1 MLQDLGIGIDKLSKQ
16 TGKIDLMELNT
27 NCSRSGVF
35 EELAMGGSSGKMT
48 RFGTRSF
55 SKEDLEKK
63 SKKNFNFHRENRILE
78 ESFSPKNKIGQR
90 NQDKQQ
96 IRPKDRFFGTGLSWK
111 KQSFKET
118 ETKPQNHREKPDPD
132 LGFSPNGEID
142 EHSSNRH
149 DF

>member
-27 NCSRSGVF
+27 NGSRSGVF

-78 ESFSPKNKIGQR
+78 ESFSPKKKIGQR

-96 IRPKDRFFGTGLSWK
+96 IRPKYRFFWNWTLLEKAIYQRNGNKPPKSPGETGS
-111 KQSFKET
+111 
-118 ETKPQNHREKPDPD
+118 
-132 LGFSPNGEID
+132 
-142 EHSSNRH
+142 
-149 DF
+149 